1 MTKQVEIIRKNEFIA
16 VVLNAD
22 NKILVVHIVA
32 LLMLTIM
39 LIYPF
44 CKVQVTLLICTKIST
59 KYFNFLDVFF
69 LDSATELLEHT
80 RINNY

>member
-16 VVLNAD
+16 AVLNAD

-39 LIYPF
+39 LIYPS